1 MFYARIVARHRPSL
15 INIKALE
22 AMPLDKRLD
31 TIFTV
36 FEEKL
41 DLFANI
47 TQEDTRKHEF
57 HFEEHCWK

>member
-41 DLFANI
+41 DLFANL
-47 TQEDTRKHEF
+47 THQDTRKLVF
-57 HFEEHCWK
+57 HFEKQC

>member
-15 INIKALE
+15 INLKALE
-22 AMPLDKRLD
+22 GMPLDKRLD

-41 DLFANI
+41 DLFVLFTILSTHKKAPLFI
-47 TQEDTRKHEF
+47 S
-57 HFEEHCWK
+57 